1 MKKELS
7 LREIRNTLGLS
18 RRVIQGYEEYGLV
31 KPSSRNKYG
40 HLLYDQETVNM
51 MAYIR
56 FLQDLGLELKEIAEV
71 IDMPAEKMKK
81 MLKERSLIIKDQI
94 QNLVDEYDIIVSY
107 LDDSDEE
114 KFQKAILKRI
124 REDSINEKDT
134 WFNDRD

>member
-40 HLLYDQETVNM
+40 HLLYDQETVKRM
-51 MAYIR
+51 TYIR

-71 IDMPAEKMKK
+71 IDMPAEEIKK
-81 MLKERSLIIKDQI
+81 LLKERSVIIKDQI

-107 LDDSDEE
+107 LDDNDET
-114 KFQKAILKRI
+114 KFSKAVLKKI
-124 REDSINEKDT
+124 KEDSRNEEDT

>member
-40 HLLYDQETVNM
+40 HLLYDQETVRR

-71 IDMPAEKMKK
+71 IDIPTEEMKK
-81 MLKERSLIIKDQI
+81 LLKERSVIIKDQI

-107 LDDSDEE
+107 LDDNDET
-114 KFQKAILKRI
+114 KFRKAVLKKI
-124 REDSINEKDT
+124 KEDSRNEKDT